1 MEPDAATAAYVEH
14 LHGRI
19 VEVCR
24 LACERL
30 EPAWVRWGLGE
41 ADEAMNRRERDPDGM
56 VRRIGW
62 HPDGMADI
70 SVPVLQA
77 IREDGSAVATIVGY
91 GAHTVTTG
99 VEVIAYSPDY
109 PGPLRDAVRAMT
121 GGECVFLQ
129 GAAGNIMPRV
139 AFEDACTEWIRM
151 GRRLA
156 LEAVHAV
163 ADRPAWPLRFT
174 PTGFGSGTPVGLF
187 RRGGPEGEQPALA
200 AVEERVDLP
209 LLPRPSREEIVAL
222 RERAEAEVR
231 EAEAAGATEPEL
243 RFLRFHGLNWLRRA
257 EADICSEHPTASVAA
272 SINAVR
278 IGDGAIVTGAGE
290 VFTEIGLAVKERSP
304 GRRHALRRLHQR
316 LRLLP
321 AGRERVPARRL
332 RAGVRQQDL
341 RPAGA
346 GRAGGRPHP
355 RRDRHAARALAVPRA
370 PAARARRLARQR
382 HAAHTARHAAA
393 GAPGRGARM
402 RYTAVDHISYTVADL
417 DESIRWYSL
426 VLDEP
431 PFLRK
436 VWDQEYV
443 AELCGYPRIVMEGA
457 FWRLPGGNVL
467 ELLQIL
473 EPDGTATDPEIINP
487 GASHLGLACEDL
499 RSEFARLKAAG
510 VDLRSEEPVVI
521 PWGPV
526 QGRRRLL
533 RARPG
538 RQLHG
543 AVPGAARRAGLRR
556 LSYSRASTTARVSA
570 PGTTGTISKSARPCQ
585 CSTHSCSRRASSHA
599 MSWKQRSN
607 VGSTQLPT
615 YSSPSGRPRPSSRR
629 CR

>member
-1 MEPDAATAAYVEH
+1 LGTAGGFRAGAAGLNVDPPLGLPMMGVVRRDRGAESRLGPLEVTAAAFDDGTTRVVICGVDTLGIQSPEVDVLRDRVEAATGATRAGILLNWNHTHHAPPGGLSVHGSFGERVMEPDAATTAYVEH

-30 EPAWVRWGLGE
+30 EPAWIRWGLGE

-62 HPDGMADI
+62 HPDGMADV

-77 IREDGSAVATIVGY
+77 IREDNSAVATLVGY

-139 AFEDACTEWIRM
+139 AFDDSCTEWIRM

-163 ADRPAWPLRFT
+163 ADQPAWPLRFT

-187 RRGGPEGEQPALA
+187 RRVGPDGAQPALA

-209 LLPRPSREEIVAL
+209 LLPRPSRDEVVAL

-257 EADICSEHPTASVAA
+257 EAEICSDRPTTAVSA

-304 GRRHALRRLHQR
+304 ADVTLYAGYTNGCVSY
-316 LRLLP
+316 LP
-321 AGRERVPARRL
+321 AASEYPLGGYEPAYGNKTYGLPAQVAPEADRILVETGTRLVRSLFPERPLPEPDDWLASGALPTPPVTPRPE
-332 RAGVRQQDL
+332 
-341 RPAGA
+341 RPA
-346 GRAGGRPHP
+346 
-355 RRDRHAARALAVPRA
+355 
-370 PAARARRLARQR
+370 
-382 HAAHTARHAAA
+382 
-393 GAPGRGARM
+393 
-402 RYTAVDHISYTVADL
+402 
-417 DESIRWYSL
+417 
-426 VLDEP
+426 
-431 PFLRK
+431 
-436 VWDQEYV
+436 
-443 AELCGYPRIVMEGA
+443 
-457 FWRLPGGNVL
+457 
-467 ELLQIL
+467 
-473 EPDGTATDPEIINP
+473 
-487 GASHLGLACEDL
+487 
-499 RSEFARLKAAG
+499 
-510 VDLRSEEPVVI
+510 EEP
-521 PWGPV
+521 
-526 QGRRRLL
+526 
-533 RARPG
+533 A
-538 RQLHG
+538 
-543 AVPGAARRAGLRR
+543 
-556 LSYSRASTTARVSA
+556 
-570 PGTTGTISKSARPCQ
+570 
-585 CSTHSCSRRASSHA
+585 
-599 MSWKQRSN
+599 
-607 VGSTQLPT
+607 
-615 YSSPSGRPRPSSRR
+615 
-629 CR
+629 